1 MNREAKVAFDICKN
15 TPNGVAFCLKM
26 VELGLTPIFEMTSP
40 RCSIIVQYVADALT
54 LLHVREN
61 VSGCYLS
68 ELEINQ
74 LKCPFPLIE
83 TVSGKFEGF
92 LNADNALTKCGF
104 RWDLFKEAVEHTT
117 GIEGWVIQFNDGNM
131 VKVKTAWYQSLT
143 HGGRDVTSLRW
154 CDIARAV
161 VEGTADD
168 LKAEFTMA
176 GQEIAPIINVEQEI
190 LAEVQAITDEVNRIA
205 SESVHMT
212 PKDVA
217 LKNSKHHTFSLI
229 MMSARGREFNAMEF
243 FARYYIS
250 GRVEVVCER

>member
-1 MNREAKVAFDICKN
+1 MA
-15 TPNGVAFCLKM
+15 
-26 VELGLTPIFEMTSP
+26 ELGLTPIFEMTSP
-40 RCSIIVQYVADALT
+40 RCSIIVQYDADALT

-61 VSGCYLS
+61 VSGRYLS
-68 ELEINQ
+68 EQEINQ
-74 LKCPFPLIE
+74 LKCPFPLVE

-92 LNADNALTKCGF
+92 LNADSAPTECGF
-104 RWDLFKEAVEHTT
+104 RWDLMKEAVEHTT
-117 GIEGWVIQFNDGNM
+117 GIESWVIQFNDGNM

-168 LKAEFTMA
+168 TKAAFAMD
-176 GQEIAPIINVEQEI
+176 GREIAPIINVEREI

-217 LKNSKHHTFSLI
+217 LKNSKHPMFSLI
-229 MMSARGREFNAMEF
+229 MMAARGREFNAMEF
-243 FARYYIS
+243 FARY
-250 GRVEVVCER
+250 

>member
-1 MNREAKVAFDICKN
+1 M
-15 TPNGVAFCLKM
+15 
-26 VELGLTPIFEMTSP
+26 
-40 RCSIIVQYVADALT
+40 
-54 LLHVREN
+54 
-61 VSGCYLS
+61 
-68 ELEINQ
+68 
-74 LKCPFPLIE
+74 
-83 TVSGKFEGF
+83 SGKFKVS
-92 LNADNALTKCGF
+92 LNADSALTECGF
-104 RWDLFKEAVEHTT
+104 RWDLIKEAVEHTT

-161 VEGTADD
+161 VEGTAED
-168 LKAEFTMA
+168 LKAEFAMA
-176 GQEIAPIINVEQEI
+176 GREIALSINVEREI
-190 LAEVQAITDEVNRIA
+190 LAEVQSITDEVNRIA

-217 LKNSKHHTFSLI
+217 LKKSKHPMFSLI